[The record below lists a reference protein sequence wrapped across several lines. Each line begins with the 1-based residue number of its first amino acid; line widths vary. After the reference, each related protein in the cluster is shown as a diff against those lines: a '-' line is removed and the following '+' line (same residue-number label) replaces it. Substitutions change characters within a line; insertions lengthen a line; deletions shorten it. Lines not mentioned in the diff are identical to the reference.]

1 MADHEGDGAPG
12 ENLVLVSASTRTY
25 RYAVVDVFTRI
36 PLEGNPLAVFP
47 DARGLDGA
55 TMQRIAREL
64 NLSETTF
71 VLPSTRAACAA
82 RVRIFTPT
90 MEMRFAGHPT
100 IGTSDVLLRE
110 GTVPR
115 DAEHFALEELVGDV
129 PIRVERRRPDAA
141 LAVARADERGGD
153 TGGGERRGETGGG
166 ELVEPP
172 MIWLTTPPIEFGRTY
187 ERAACAEALGL
198 EPDDLLGDVP
208 PQLVSAGN
216 PTVFIAL
223 RDTAAVDRAWI
234 ELSGV
239 RALHGSTAGAVC
251 FFVFT
256 PTPEGAY
263 SRMFAPEHGVS
274 EDPATG
280 SATGP
285 LAAYM
290 MRHALAPAADGAR
303 FVSEQ
308 GTKMGRRSFLHVF
321 VHGQNGRDGI
331 EVGGTCVK
339 LAEATLTL
347 PGE

>member
-1 MADHEGDGAPG
+1 M
-12 ENLVLVSASTRTY
+12 SASSRTY

-47 DARGLDGA
+47 DARGLEGA

-71 VLPSTRAACAA
+71 VLPSERAACAA

-110 GTVPR
+110 GIVPR
-115 DAEHFALEELVGDV
+115 DAARFKLEELVGDV
-129 PIRVERRRPDAA
+129 PIRVERGEPGGSD
-141 LAVARADERGGD
+141 LA
-153 TGGGERRGETGGG
+153 
-166 ELVEPP
+166 EPP
-172 MIWLTTPPIEFGRTY
+172 MIWLTTPPIEFGRTF
-187 ERAACAEALGL
+187 EGAACADALGL

-223 RDTAAVDRAWI
+223 RDKAAVDRAWI

-239 RALHGSTAGAVC
+239 RALYGSTADAV

-256 PTPEGAY
+256 TTPEGAY

-280 SATGP
+280 SSTGP

-290 MRHALAPAADGAR
+290 MRHRLAPAADGTR

-321 VHGQNGRDGI
+321 VHGQDGRDGI
-331 EVGGTCVK
+331 EIGGTCVS

-347 PGE
+347 PAD